1 MVEIP
6 LYKTNTGNFSKKIEY
21 DAQGNKNYISG
32 EVNPWLLLYQPD
44 SVNTP
49 ADQQIE
55 YCSA

>member
-32 EVNPWLLLYQPD
+32 EVNP
-44 SVNTP
+44 
-49 ADQQIE
+49 
-55 YCSA
+55 